1 MRQRT
6 LPVFIKKGVGSLD
19 ELRRTSKIRQYQ
31 KSKGKNVNKLLL
43 KLSSMS
49 MNTTITDRNYGKT
62 CVKQYYRGRGWI
74 LNTLFKIPIISCHW
88 LSELYKKKKK
98 AGVWCKLLQITQICS
113 YESDYVTLHS
123 KMSIITKNCAKITH
137 RCRNINFK
145 GLLSGTC
152 Q

>member
-74 LNTLFKIPIISCHW
+74 LNTLFKIPLISCHW
-88 LSELYKKKKK
+88 LSELYKKKKESGRLMQ
-98 AGVWCKLLQITQICS
+98 AVANNSNLLLWVWLCYATLQNEHNHKKLRQNNT
-113 YESDYVTLHS
+113 
-123 KMSIITKNCAKITH
+123 
-137 RCRNINFK
+137 
-145 GLLSGTC
+145 
-152 Q
+152 